1 MNANTYIDVGVDVDV
16 ESLSDILKNTNI
28 GIINQTPYNLQYING
43 TVISKTVILPN
54 TYLGNIEGEIHFLY
68 DITNY
73 DNLFHVDDDMVV
85 DVSKIYPRTILS
97 YIQYGDHKGIPG
109 NCKVNVE
116 IDYETGEAI
125 ISIYTTKMI
134 YQGEELSL
142 SSEC

>member
-1 MNANTYIDVGVDVDV
+1 MNVNTYLDVNV
-16 ESLSDILKNTNI
+16 ESLSDTLKNTNI
-28 GIINQTPYNLQYING
+28 GIVNPTPYDLQYING

-68 DITNY
+68 DLTNY

-97 YIQYGDHKGIPG
+97 YIQYGEHKGIPG
-109 NCKVNVE
+109 NCQVKVI

-134 YQGEELSL
+134 YLGEELSI